1 MVHQDPSSFW
11 SLVSP
16 HMPIML
22 ESAIEAATR
31 RLRDLGV
38 TDCERISELL
48 GVARSKAYRV
58 CIHSENVLVERR
70 VNPNNISHLMIYL
83 EL

>member
-22 ESAIEAATR
+22 ESEIEAATR
-31 RLRDLGV
+31 RLSDLGV
-38 TDCERISELL
+38 TDCEKMSELL
-48 GVARSKAYRV
+48 EIASSKVYRV
-58 CIHSENVLVERR
+58 CIHSEDILVERR
-70 VNPNNISHLMIYL
+70 VNPNNIPHMMIYL